1 MNLFQTD
8 KKMHKGLSQYD
19 VLARLYSP
27 SSNLPQPP
35 GKKAMVVVSK
45 GVEHAATH
53 GEMENLTLNSLSHLK
68 AQGITAGDNVVF
80 CCENRLEFSATLL
93 ACWALNATATLVDY
107 RMELTEVFAACRKLK
122 AKLLFTSLST
132 SDVAFSNDTGSESLF
147 KVMTVAELSS
157 SNSKISE
164 SSLDFRNLDMDRPL
178 LALFTSGTTGA
189 PKTAVHN
196 LRSLVQNV
204 IDLAEAVDLEEG
216 LTAIT
221 PLPVSHIFGL
231 TVLLVT
237 QVLGMKTVLT
247 TLDPVTFIKAVH
259 YHKPHLIA
267 ALPQFYGALLSAPA
281 GVIDLKDAK
290 LLFCGGAPLAVSLA
304 QKFQETFGKR
314 LNNGYGSTES
324 KIFALNQDGPVL
336 SVGKAVGKVEIDI
349 IDTQGVTVP
358 SGKFGEVRITSS
370 TLMDGYFNDD
380 EKTKKVMSNGQYYT
394 GDYGRLE
401 DGYLFVAGRRDDI
414 VTVGGVVVHAA
425 EVEAALRNYLAV
437 KDVAV
442 TALANKRL
450 GQIVKASVVLMDEK
464 QGAGLNSTNQTER
477 HDTRQA
483 LVRQFKAYCAEH
495 LPRHKRPMLWDFLG
509 PHDDLPKT
517 LAGKI
522 DKKALK

>member
-1 MNLFQTD
+1 MRSS
-8 KKMHKGLSQYD
+8 LSEND

-27 SSNLPQPP
+27 SNNLAQPP

-45 GVEHAATH
+45 GVEHAATQR
-53 GEMENLTLNSLSHLK
+53 EMESLTLCSLSHLK
-68 AQGITAGDNVVF
+68 THGITAGDNVVF
-80 CCENRLEFSATLL
+80 CCENRLEFLATLL
-93 ACWALNATATLVDY
+93 ACWALKATTTLIDY
-107 RMELTEVFAACRKLK
+107 RTEPAELFTVCKKLK
-122 AKLLFTSLST
+122 AKLLFTSMSSSEL
-132 SDVAFSNDTGSESLF
+132 AFSNDTEAKSPL
-147 KVMTVAELSS
+147 KVMSVAELSGS
-157 SNSKISE
+157 KSKISE
-164 SSLDFRNLDMDRPL
+164 SPIDYKNLDMDRPL

-204 IDLAEAVDLEEG
+204 IDLTEVVDSEEG
-216 LTAIT
+216 LTAVT

-247 TLDPVTFIKAVH
+247 ALDPVTFIKAVH
-259 YHKPHLIA
+259 YQKPQLIA

-290 LLFCGGAPLAVSLA
+290 LLLCGGAPLTVSLA
-304 QKFQETFGKR
+304 EKFEETFGKR

-336 SVGKAVGKVEIDI
+336 SVGKAVGKVEIEI
-349 IDTQGVTVP
+349 IDTQGLTVP
-358 SGKFGEVRITSS
+358 EGKFGEVRITST
-370 TLMDGYFNDD
+370 TLMDSYLNDD

-394 GDYGRLE
+394 GDYGYLE
-401 DGYLFVAGRRDDI
+401 DGYLYVAGRKDDV
-414 VTVGGVVVHAA
+414 VTVAGVVVHAA
-425 EVEAALRNYLAV
+425 EVEAALRNYSEV

-450 GQIVKASVVLMDEK
+450 GQVVKASIVLMDEK
-464 QGAGLNSTNQTER
+464 QGAALSSTDQAKV
-477 HDTRQA
+477 HDTTQA
-483 LVRQFKAYCAEH
+483 LVRQFKSYCAEH

-522 DKKALK
+522 DKKALKKFC